1 MFITLY
7 RHVYKDIKL
16 TKEMKNE
23 NPKAGKTIILLSLLV
38 FFLSYI
44 SVSRSSG
51 HRLQTIHIKHTAK
64 YLHILKDEVQ

>member
-38 FFLSYI
+38 FFSKLYFGFT
-44 SVSRSSG
+44 V
-51 HRLQTIHIKHTAK
+51 
-64 YLHILKDEVQ
+64 EWP